1 MLRITLISLLI
12 SLVLLPVQARSQQHD
27 NSPEPETIAYFA
39 GGCFWCMEA
48 DFEELDGVYEVIS
61 GYMGGEIKDP
71 AYQQVA
77 SGKTDHYEAVKVR
90 YNPDKLSYTDL
101 LATFWQ
107 NIDPYDDEGQ
117 FCDTGDQYRAAIFAR
132 NDKERTAAKA
142 SKRALQNADITNR
155 PIVTQIRESGP
166 FYRAE
171 DYHQD
176 YYKKNAIRYKFYR
189 YNCGRD
195 TRLRTVWGKT
205 DLSEIIR

>member
-1 MLRITLISLLI
+1 MMRFVFAFLLSLTLLTGH
-12 SLVLLPVQARSQQHD
+12 AKAGEK
-27 NSPEPETIAYFA
+27 PEAIAYFA

-48 DFEELDGVYEVIS
+48 DFEKVDGVYEAIS

-71 AYQQVA
+71 AYKQVA

-90 YNPDKLSYTDL
+90 YNPDKLAYTDL
-101 LATFWQ
+101 LAIFWQ
-107 NIDPYDDEGQ
+107 NIDPYDDKGQ

-132 NDKERTAAKA
+132 NDKELEAAKA
-142 SKRALQNADITNR
+142 SKKALQKADITDR
-155 PIVTQIRESGP
+155 PIVTQIHDAGP

-195 TRLRTVWGKT
+195 TRLRTVWGKA
-205 DLSEIIR
+205 DLSEIIDK